1 MHFPLF
7 LIHVTPYIIAFFGL
21 QRSTLPVTPEPNTI
35 VNSFESKAQ
44 GYAGILPDQH
54 IL

>member
-7 LIHVTPYIIAFFGL
+7 LIHATPYIIAFFGL
-21 QRSTLPVTPEPNTI
+21 QRSTLPVTLEPSTI
-35 VNSFESKAQ
+35 VDSFKGKAQ
-44 GYAGILPDQH
+44 DYAGILPDQH